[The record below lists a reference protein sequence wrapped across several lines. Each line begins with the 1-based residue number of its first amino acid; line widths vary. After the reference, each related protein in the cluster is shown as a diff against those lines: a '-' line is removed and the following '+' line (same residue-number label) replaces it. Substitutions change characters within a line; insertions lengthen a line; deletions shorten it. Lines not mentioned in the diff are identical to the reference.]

1 MNMGSV
7 CSEIPELPEI
17 VEGVVCKSEHVE
29 EGKMKEL
36 EMDGHK
42 ILLLREQGEVKALGA
57 FCTHYGAPL
66 INGAFDG
73 GGTVRCPWHGAC
85 FNSETGDIEDFPGLD
100 SLACHKVEER
110 DGNIIVTADKRELV
124 TGRRHIKISEI
135 VEDSE
140 ERFVI
145 VGAGAAG
152 QSAAETLRKE
162 GFTGKI
168 TIISAENNLPYDR
181 PKLSKNLSVKHD
193 SIVLRKPGWYDKAKI
208 EIRKGVKVIGVDA
221 SNKVVNLDNGSS
233 LEYSKLLLCTG
244 GVPRSLGV
252 SGEELSGVS
261 YLRTIQDANN
271 IHRESIRKHVVVIG
285 TSFIGMEVA
294 AALIET
300 AASVT
305 VIGRDSVP
313 FFASL
318 GEEIGRYVMS
328 LHQQKGVQF
337 CMEEEIAEFC
347 GNSETGK
354 LEGVLLK
361 SDRRLKADLVV
372 IGVGV
377 TPATDIAGLQT
388 NSRGYVEVNTKM
400 ATSLP
405 DIWAAGDIISFPLN
419 SYKDQMVNIGH
430 WGLAM
435 YHGKIAALNM
445 LSIDVNLNTV
455 PFFWTV
461 QFGKS
466 IRYAGY
472 GAGWNSVLVDKNEE
486 EGKFV
491 AVYCKE
497 EEVCAVATLGR
508 DPIAAKFA
516 NFIKTGNVLRKE
528 DALEWCRNQ
537 L

>member
-17 VEGVVCKSEHVE
+17 VEGVVCKSEHIQD
-29 EGKMKEL
+29 GKMAEI

-42 ILLLREQGEVKALGA
+42 ILLLREQGELKALGA
-57 FCTHYGAPL
+57 YCTHYGAPL
-66 INGAFDG
+66 IKGAFDG

-85 FNSETGDIEDFPGLD
+85 FNSDTGDIEDFPGLD
-100 SLACHKVEER
+100 SLACHKVEEK
-110 DGNIIVTADKRELV
+110 DGNVIVTADKRELI

-135 VEDSE
+135 IEESE
-140 ERFVI
+140 ERIVI
-145 VGAGAAG
+145 IGAGAAG

-168 TIISAENNLPYDR
+168 TMLTAENNIPYDR
-181 PKLSKNLSVKHD
+181 PKLSKNLSVKHE

-208 EIRKGVKVIGVDA
+208 EVRKGVKVVGIDA
-221 SNKVVNLDNGSS
+221 NNKEVLLDNGTS
-233 LEYSKLLLCTG
+233 LVYYKLLICTG
-244 GVPRSLGV
+244 GVPRTLGV
-252 SGEELSGVS
+252 SGELFNGVS
-261 YLRTIQDANN
+261 YLRTINDANQ
-271 IHRESIRKHVVVIG
+271 IHRDSVRKHVVVIG

-294 AALIET
+294 ASLIET

-313 FFASL
+313 FLSSL
-318 GEEIGRYVMS
+318 GEEVGRYIMAM
-328 LHQQKGVQF
+328 HQQKGVQF

-347 GNSETGK
+347 GNSEGN
-354 LEGVLLK
+354 LVGVLLK

-372 IGVGV
+372 IGIGV
-377 TPATDIAGLQT
+377 SPATDIEGITKDQ
-388 NSRGYVEVNTKM
+388 RGYVEVDSKM
-400 ATSLP
+400 ATTLP
-405 DIWAAGDIISFPLN
+405 DVWAAGDIVKFPLN
-419 SYKDQMVNIGH
+419 TYKDSLVNIGH

-435 YHGKIAALNM
+435 YHGKVAALNM

-466 IRYAGY
+466 LRYAGY
-472 GAGWNSVLVDKNEE
+472 GGGWNSVMVEILEE
-486 EGKFV
+486 EEKIL
-491 AVYCKE
+491 AIYCKE

-516 NFIKTGNVLRKE
+516 NFVKSGNVLRKE
-528 DALEWCRNQ
+528 DAFEWCKNQ